1 MLKRLITKIKKVNHP
16 VLVATD
22 MEAGPGTAIV
32 RATEFP
38 SIRAICETEE
48 ERLAYETGKIAAIES
63 REALYDW
70 TFGPCV
76 DILKNHFSPITS
88 IRSASED
95 YKEVIK
101 YTKQYILGLHDNGL
115 IATAK
120 HFPGDGACLFD
131 HHLTTPINP
140 LSKEEWNNSYKKVYE
155 EIINSNI
162 KSIMIGH
169 IALPCYDKK
178 MKKLI
183 FILPQ
188 PFHID

>member
-1 MLKRLITKIKKVNHP
+1 MITKIKKVNHP
-16 VLVATD
+16 VLVASD

-101 YTKQYILGLHDNGL
+101 YTKQYILGLQ
-115 IATAK
+115 
-120 HFPGDGACLFD
+120 
-131 HHLTTPINP
+131 
-140 LSKEEWNNSYKKVYE
+140 
-155 EIINSNI
+155 
-162 KSIMIGH
+162 IM
-169 IALPCYDKK
+169 A
-178 MKKLI
+178 
-183 FILPQ
+183 
-188 PFHID
+188 

>member
-16 VLVATD
+16 VLV
-22 MEAGPGTAIV
+22 AGPGTAIV

-101 YTKQYILGLHDNGL
+101 TQ
-115 IATAK
+115 
-120 HFPGDGACLFD
+120 
-131 HHLTTPINP
+131 
-140 LSKEEWNNSYKKVYE
+140 NST
-155 EIINSNI
+155 
-162 KSIMIGH
+162 
-169 IALPCYDKK
+169 
-178 MKKLI
+178 
-183 FILPQ
+183 F
-188 PFHID
+188 

>member
-1 MLKRLITKIKKVNHP
+1 
-16 VLVATD
+16 

-70 TFGPCV
+70 NFGPCV

-120 HFPGDGACLFD
+120 QASWVARSSISKPYRLF
-131 HHLTTPINP
+131 
-140 LSKEEWNNSYKKVYE
+140 SKIDLAASR
-155 EIINSNI
+155 S
-162 KSIMIGH
+162 
-169 IALPCYDKK
+169 D
-178 MKKLI
+178 
-183 FILPQ
+183 Q
-188 PFHID
+188 PHSR